1 MKKMLAM
8 KKSRCMST
16 AYLLAFLLTTSS
28 LLFPA
33 FAGESQLLKQTNV
46 TATIRSGT
54 LESAIR
60 EIQRTTKVP
69 FAYDKKL
76 LNSYQ
81 VEGFTFAKESL
92 EKVLQKLLQ
101 NKSLAFEEVN
111 KIIVISKKT
120 QPVFSP
126 KTTSDSYTKKDI
138 TVSGVV
144 NDENGKPMSG
154 VTVGVSGSS
163 TMTST
168 DANGRYKILVENDSA
183 VLVFSY
189 IGYATQS
196 ITVGN
201 QSIINVHM
209 KPGMGK
215 DLEEVAVVGF
225 GKQKKISL
233 VGAQSTLKPSELI
246 QPTANISSML
256 AGRVA
261 GVVGVQRSGEPGKSA
276 ADIWIR
282 GIATFGS
289 NSASPLVLVDGVER
303 DFNNI
308 DPEDVESFTILK
320 DASSTAVYGV
330 RGANGVVL
338 IKTKT
343 GKIGKPQVFVDYNE
357 GVNTFTKRPEMLDGL
372 NYMKLANEAKT
383 TRGEPA
389 LYSQDYIDKTAS
401 NLDPLV
407 YPNVNWMD
415 AVFNKTGHM
424 RKANVNVSGGVEN
437 AQYYVSLSYY
447 NESSF
452 LKTDKM
458 ETYNSSPKYNRYNL
472 TTNANIK
479 VTKTTKL
486 DVGLQ
491 GYFANGNYPG
501 PTTDDIFQTA
511 MGASPVVYPVMYPG
525 NFVPGISPNGGGLNP
540 YAELTRMG
548 YRTHYENK
556 IYSNVRLTQDLNM
569 ITKGLNI
576 TGMAAFDFHNEQDIT
591 RMKRDNTYFVDM
603 SNPHNP
609 DGSLNLQPT
618 YISPNPTLG
627 YSNSNTG
634 GRLFYTEG
642 GLNYDRGFNKHHVN
656 GLLFA
661 YASSKVDAFGDIRTS
676 IPERYVGLAGR
687 ATYSYDDRYFA
698 EFNVGYNG
706 SELFSPGKRFG
717 AFPAVGIG
725 WIASNEKFFAPVKNA
740 INFLKF
746 RYSNGNTGLGSIKDT
761 RFLYMDIVDGASGYE
776 FGNFNYTGGISIT
789 RYGSDVSWSTSNKQ
803 DLGIELRTLNNKL
816 SFIVDLFKEHRT
828 GIFMQRNSNVDFM
841 GLNQQQWG
849 NLGVVNNKGIDGTV
863 EYNTRIGEV
872 DLGLRGN
879 ITFNKDVLVSYDMPP
894 QDYPWMNKTGHNILA
909 RFGYIA
915 DGLFT
920 DEKDILDNP
929 VPGGDKSQIKP
940 GDIKYKDL
948 NGDGKIDNKDIACI
962 GRGDV
967 PTTVY
972 GFGFNVGYKG
982 FIVAVMFQGI
992 ANCDR
997 EIGGDGISPF
1007 TLEGSNVYAKAMDRW
1022 TPENPDPHA
1031 FYPRLGYGRTDN
1043 YNNYQYSSWWI
1054 KDMSFL
1060 RLKSAMISYNLSKI
1074 FLNKIG
1080 VKNSA
1085 VYLQGINLLTF
1096 SKFKLWD
1103 PELDTDNGNKYPNVR
1118 TISLGINLKF

>member
-1 MKKMLAM
+1 MLAM
-8 KKSRCMST
+8 KKTKLRRMG
-16 AYLLAFLLTTSS
+16 AMLLFLLTTATV
-28 LLFPA
+28 FVPVY
-33 FAGESQLLKQTNV
+33 AGESQLLKQTNV
-46 TATIRSGT
+46 TAKFKGGS
-54 LESAIR
+54 LEMAIK
-60 EIQRTTKVP
+60 ELQKVTQIP
-69 FAYDKKL
+69 FAYDKQL
-76 LNSYQ
+76 LSSYQ
-81 VEGFTFAKESL
+81 IGSFYFSKEKL
-92 EKVLQKLLQ
+92 EKVLQALLQDKLL
-101 NKSLAFEEVN
+101 NYAEVN
-111 KIIVISKKT
+111 KIIVISKKAA
-120 QPVFSP
+120 QAAAAQHL
-126 KTTSDSYTKKDI
+126 SDVQKEV
-138 TVSGVV
+138 TVAGLVT
-144 NDENGKPMSG
+144 DENGKPISG
-154 VTVGVSGSS
+154 VTISVNGTQ

-168 DANGRYKILVENDSA
+168 NARGEYKILVPSEDA

-189 IGYATQS
+189 IGYAPEQ
-196 ITVGN
+196 IMVAKQTV
-201 QSIINVHM
+201 INVQL
-209 KPGMGK
+209 KPGAGK
-215 DLEEVAVVGF
+215 ELDEVAVVGF

-338 IKTKT
+338 IKTKN
-343 GKIGKPQVFVDYNE
+343 GKVGKPQIFFDYNE
-357 GVNTFTKRPEMLDGL
+357 GVNTFTRRPQMLDGL

-383 TRGEPA
+383 TRGDNPI
-389 LYSQDYIDKTAS
+389 YSEDYIEKTAS
-401 NLDPLV
+401 GIDPLV

-437 AQYYVSLSYY
+437 AQYYVSMSYY

-452 LKTDKM
+452 LKSDDA
-458 ETYNSSPKYNRYNL
+458 ESYNVSPKYNRYNL
-472 TTNANIK
+472 TTNLNLKLTKSTK
-479 VTKTTKL
+479 V

-525 NFVPGISPNGGGLNP
+525 NLVPGISPNGGGINP
-540 YAELTRMG
+540 YAKLTRMG

-556 IYSNVRLTQDLNM
+556 IYSNVRLTQDLSA

-591 RMKRDNTYFVDM
+591 RSKRDNTYFVDM
-603 SNPHNP
+603 TKPRNE

-618 YISPNPTLG
+618 FISPNPTLG
-627 YSNSNTG
+627 YINGNTG

-642 GLNYDRGFNKHHVN
+642 GVNYDRTFSKHHVN
-656 GLLFA
+656 GLVFA

-698 EFNVGYNG
+698 EFNIGYNG
-706 SELFSPGKRFG
+706 SELFTPGKRFG
-717 AFPAVGIG
+717 AFPAIGIG
-725 WIASNEKFFAPVKNA
+725 WIPSNEKFFEPVKDV

-746 RYSNGNTGLGSIKDT
+746 RYSNGNTGLGSIRDT
-761 RFLYMDIVDGASGYE
+761 RFLYMDIVDGANGYSY
-776 FGNFNYTGGISIT
+776 GNYQPINGIAIT

-803 DLGIELRTLNNKL
+803 DLGMEVRTLNNRL
-816 SFIVDLFKEHRT
+816 SLIVDLFSEHRT
-828 GIFMQRNSNVDFM
+828 GIFMQRNSNVAFM

-849 NLGVVNNKGIDGTV
+849 NLGVVDNKGLDATLD
-863 EYNTRIGEV
+863 YNTKIGEV
-872 DLGLRGN
+872 NVGLRG
-879 ITFNKDVLVSYDMPP
+879 TFTYNKDVLVSYDMPP
-894 QDYPWMNKTGHNILA
+894 QDYPWMDKTGHNVNA

-920 DEKDILDNP
+920 DEKDILDHA

-940 GDIKYKDL
+940 GDIKYRDM
-948 NGDGKIDNKDIACI
+948 NQDGKIDNKDVAAI

-967 PTTVY
+967 PSVVY
-972 GFGFNVGYKG
+972 GFGFNLGYKG
-982 FIVAVMFQGI
+982 FVLAVMFQGL
-992 ANCDR
+992 ANADR

-1007 TLEGSNVYAKAMDRW
+1007 TLEQSNVYSNALDRW
-1022 TPENPDPHA
+1022 TPENPNPNA
-1031 FYPRLGYGRTDN
+1031 FYPRLGYGRSAN
-1043 YNNYQYSSWWI
+1043 FNNYQYSSFWI
-1054 KDMSFL
+1054 KDVSFL
-1060 RLKSAMISYNLSKI
+1060 RLKSAMLSYNLPKT
-1074 FLNKIG
+1074 FLSRIG

-1085 VYLQGINLLTF
+1085 LYVQGINLLTF

-1103 PELDTDNGNKYPNVR
+1103 PELNTDNGNKYPNVA
-1118 TISLGINLKF
+1118 TTAIGINLKF